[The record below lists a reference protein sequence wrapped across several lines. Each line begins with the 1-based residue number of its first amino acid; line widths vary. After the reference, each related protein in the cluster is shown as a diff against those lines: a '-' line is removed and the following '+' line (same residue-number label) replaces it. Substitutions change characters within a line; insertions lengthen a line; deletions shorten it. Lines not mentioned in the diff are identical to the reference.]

1 MSCCDLLYR
10 YFTRTRQRI
19 YPHGWCRTFQTSLTD
34 PEDGRGTAC
43 GGCKACITICCCSC
57 IQWRMEAL
65 VLVVFQHEGK
75 CLLPC
80 LHVVFLL
87 VWCCLPIG
95 WLVGRNGGHMRWSAW
110 ISDTD
115 GLLFSSVFA
124 WMFLTVHHKV
134 PKDLRVSAVIIILQ
148 LIFPAKTAP
157 ILFNCFGFIPE
168 EERSMDHYFTIKWI
182 LD

>member
-1 MSCCDLLYR
+1 MLCCKCLMSCCDLLYR

-43 GGCKACITICCCSC
+43 GGCKACITISSCSC

-75 CLLPC
+75 RLLPC

-95 WLVGRNGGHMRWSAW
+95 WLVGHNGGHMRRSAW

-124 WMFLTVHHKV
+124 CKSVTLAVCERFSRCIIRSPKISVFL
-134 PKDLRVSAVIIILQ
+134 PWSLSYSWFSQLRQ
-148 LIFPAKTAP
+148 LP
-157 ILFNCFGFIPE
+157 
-168 EERSMDHYFTIKWI
+168 YFLIA
-182 LD
+182 LVLSQ